1 MNVLEIRTHVKRRR
15 LKPDYLQA
23 FNINCILCAAAPHEV
38 TILPLKSDKIDMS
51 PSAMTHKD
59 DRSSGTARCSGFFF
73 FFSKNSAPIVA
84 SFLDKT
90 TTCCGVSRN
99 LRPRK
104 HRPQTSDLENTD
116 FRPQTSKTQTSKT
129 ETPRKHRPSKN

>member
-73 FFSKNSAPIVA
+73 FFQ
-84 SFLDKT
+84 KT
-90 TTCCGVSRN
+90 RLPLSPRFWIKPQRAVGCLETSDLENTDLRPQTSD

-104 HRPQTSDLENTD
+104 HRLQTSDLENTD
-116 FRPQTSKTQTSKT
+116 L
-129 ETPRKHRPSKN
+129 EN